1 MAAQRTLQQVNSMLN
16 LAKYSESDVK
26 EESIVVNFAKELVSS
41 KEIKLLE
48 LSKDMVDYIKSG
60 ESLYIK
66 GNDTSNVVLC
76 TNTHTFD
83 LKEAETSNSMLI
95 LPSLDSGKQVEASEN
110 RTLKTQEVLGI
121 YHTYYEMKPIK
132 PRLQSL
138 RNALGNFPYKGKNT
152 ELSREPTGYSFAEL
166 KDIILASEEE
176 ILCKLQELH
185 CVKVKGRWRLLDVG
199 FMFGWISHLDTI
211 LRGRE
216 SRLDDISKSEVE
228 DWMALFD
235 TPDVNEK
242 CMSLFMEVTGDYLR
256 WNSKAV
262 SQLFA
267 MYLLPE
273 LRAFDCKDFF
283 TAWQQSMPDGVTA
296 LEEYLD
302 GIAIVDYDST
312 PSLVKYMPEFEMP
325 EDVNERLDMLFRT
338 RSKWTLQAITPYI
351 QPLTDAKTNVAALL
365 TKYARSST
373 VNGVKYYSSKYN
385 TS

>member
-1 MAAQRTLQQVNSMLN
+1 M
-16 LAKYSESDVK
+16 
-26 EESIVVNFAKELVSS
+26 
-41 KEIKLLE
+41 
-48 LSKDMVDYIKSG
+48 
-60 ESLYIK
+60 
-66 GNDTSNVVLC
+66 
-76 TNTHTFD
+76 
-83 LKEAETSNSMLI
+83 
-95 LPSLDSGKQVEASEN
+95 
-110 RTLKTQEVLGI
+110 
-121 YHTYYEMKPIK
+121 K

-152 ELSREPTGYSFAEL
+152 ELSREPTGYSFGEL

-185 CVKVKGRWRLLDVG
+185 CVKVRGKWRLLDVG

-216 SRLDDISKSEVE
+216 VRLDDISKSEVE

-351 QPLTDAKTNVAALL
+351 Q
-365 TKYARSST
+365 
-373 VNGVKYYSSKYN
+373 
-385 TS
+385 